1 MKPVIL
7 QLVARVAVLLAFAVP
22 VVMFI
27 RSTGTYGASAGTV
40 ASAPSTP
47 AQPLIALASRWNAGW
62 ALNGHKPT
70 TNEMKMLLLTR
81 ALPAPPAP
89 VTPLPPSLMLMPT
102 TGWALDSGATI
113 TTDSKDV
120 LVLRPL
126 TNGRPSLPGQ
136 GQGWQA
142 AYWYPDRTNHWHNY
156 VVGVTA
162 TNLGA
167 QGSGANATI
176 VVGYSETLGGFAVT
190 ISAARI
196 TIQNRR
202 RAHIYSGVIPAATAH
217 RVNIT
222 LTDQLT
228 VMIDGATV
236 ASFPVGHVHGGIGF
250 GVWKASANS
259 SLPFFTNL
267 RVSSSS

>member
-7 QLVARVAVLLAFAVP
+7 QLVARVAVLFAFAVP
-22 VVMFI
+22 VAMFI
-27 RSTGTYGASAGTV
+27 RSAGTYGDSVGTASR
-40 ASAPSTP
+40 APSTP
-47 AQPLIALASRWNAGW
+47 VQPLIALATRSNAGW

-70 TNEMKMLLLTR
+70 TDEMKMLLLTG

-89 VTPLPPSLMLMPT
+89 VSPLPPSLMVMPT

-113 TTDSKDV
+113 TTDSKHV

-126 TNGRPSLPGQ
+126 TNGRSSFPGQ

-142 AYWYPDRTNHWHNY
+142 AYWYPHRTDHWHNY
-156 VVGVTA
+156 VVGVTV

-176 VVGYSETLGGFAVT
+176 VVGYSESLGGFAVT

-196 TIQNRR
+196 AIQNRS
-202 RAHIYSGVIPAATAH
+202 RAYIYSGVIPAATAH
-217 RVNIT
+217 RVKIT
-222 LTDQLT
+222 LTDKLT

-236 ASFPVGHVHGGIGF
+236 ATFPVGHVRGGIGF